1 MMDKITIRLP
11 EDVRETVER
20 NAESN
25 GMSMSEY
32 IRNLVESDDG
42 TTTRELLPKGLREVV
57 EKDLEDGIFFDECE
71 CILHY
76 IREGMRKEGRLQRI
90 PAANPK
96 GLPTRHGSHEDYHGL
111 FLEGVRE

>member
-1 MMDKITIRLP
+1 MDKITIRLP
-11 EDVRETVER
+11 EDVRKTVER

-90 PAANPK
+90 PAANPR
-96 GLPTRHGSHEDYHGL
+96 GLPTRRGSHEDYHGL
-111 FLEGVRE
+111 ILEGVKE